1 MRKINSQS
9 EITFLSKKF
18 TRKFLNDIN
27 LKIDLAYGRMNFSKK
42 SSVANNILNCNG
54 NINFLEEF
62 PLLFFNCNITID
74 DKKEFLKIF
83 SIKSK
88 KKNETLK
95 LNFNG
100 NLNVINNNIKFK
112 NVLIND
118 NNNISKEDL
127 IYFENIFKEIMLDR
141 SFLEMF
147 SFKKFKKF
155 IFEIS

>member
-1 MRKINSQS
+1 M
-9 EITFLSKKF
+9 
-18 TRKFLNDIN
+18 
-27 LKIDLAYGRMNFSKK
+27 
-42 SSVANNILNCNG
+42 
-54 NINFLEEF
+54 
-62 PLLFFNCNITID
+62 
-74 DKKEFLKIF
+74 
-83 SIKSK
+83 
-88 KKNETLK
+88 
-95 LNFNG
+95 NFNG